1 MCRNLV
7 YLMDIY
13 DTNLLHTIML
23 ICAQYW
29 EKFFA
34 NYKYEDEQK
43 KDIAL
48 AIAGFC

>member
-1 MCRNLV
+1 MCIMLV

-13 DTNLLHTIML
+13 DTNLLLTLPIY
-23 ICAQYW
+23 AQYW

-48 AIAGFC
+48 AISGFC

>member
-13 DTNLLHTIML
+13 DTNLLHTML
-23 ICAQYW
+23 IRAQYW

-48 AIAGFC
+48 AISGFC

>member
-1 MCRNLV
+1 MCIMLV

-13 DTNLLHTIML
+13 DTNLLDTL
-23 ICAQYW
+23 PICAQYW